1 MSKNISFR
9 LFFFFF
15 LLISLTF
22 DAYSMSTKKIASILK
37 NSTVYVEILDEEE
50 EIYSRGTGIVI
61 NKKDGKYYI
70 LTNAHVVTEEW
81 DSNDEPTYLPEEF
94 YITVWPSKSLVN
106 GEYHPGYYIID
117 YMVWSSLD
125 LAILILDYNNPDG
138 GIFNIDNPKEED
150 YVDFVPIKLSNS
162 FDLTELDTIYTAGYP
177 HVLGSGFSDINT
189 PDIFITKAEIN
200 SFVTTEEGWRETDYY
215 SIVFRGGVK
224 SGASGGPLVNSRAEL
239 VGVNGLGESHY
250 SVQEKSF
257 GSEEIIP
264 EHAVYDFA
272 LDINDFILLALLDDK
287 YNNNPESIFFG
298 YLPKIKK
305 GHQNQLINSWNE
317 GSWFLPGLG
326 YKTDLQE

>member
-1 MSKNISFR
+1 
-9 LFFFFF
+9 
-15 LLISLTF
+15 
-22 DAYSMSTKKIASILK
+22 
-37 NSTVYVEILDEEE
+37 
-50 EIYSRGTGIVI
+50 
-61 NKKDGKYYI
+61 
-70 LTNAHVVTEEW
+70 
-81 DSNDEPTYLPEEF
+81 
-94 YITVWPSKSLVN
+94 
-106 GEYHPGYYIID
+106 
-117 YMVWSSLD
+117 MVWSSLD